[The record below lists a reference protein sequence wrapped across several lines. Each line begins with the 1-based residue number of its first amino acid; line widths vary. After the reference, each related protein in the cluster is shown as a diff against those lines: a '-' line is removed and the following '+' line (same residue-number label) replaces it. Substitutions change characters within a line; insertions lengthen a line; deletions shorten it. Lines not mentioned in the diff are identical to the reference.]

1 MASRGRRRASSY
13 KWKKPD
19 FMKNSRKSL
28 ILVIVL
34 VVLFSSW
41 FLYGSHK
48 LQIQNAQS
56 EEKIEYYQ
64 TLIEKE
70 EARAEQI
77 AQFEKESQT
86 TKYIE
91 EVARVKFGLV
101 KDKEIIFKAE

>member
-34 VVLFSSW
+34 VFLFSSW
-41 FLYGSHK
+41 FLYSSHK
-48 LQIQNAQS
+48 LRIQNAQS

-64 TLIEKE
+64 TLI
-70 EARAEQI
+70 
-77 AQFEKESQT
+77 
-86 TKYIE
+86 
-91 EVARVKFGLV
+91 
-101 KDKEIIFKAE
+101 DKEADRSVYGTSGLRRKEQGKAYNAPYKR